1 MSKRVTG
8 EEMAQQ
14 LSDFVN
20 SANGA
25 EIDKFVNEIN
35 SDHPELQNRVFN
47 LFISTAKGFSNKQ
60 NYDARNQFAVETSKK
75 IMDVI

>member
-1 MSKRVTG
+1 MTG

-20 SANGA
+20 SANGV
-25 EIDKFVNEIN
+25 EIEKFVNEVN

-47 LFISTAKGFSNKQ
+47 LFVGVARGFSEKDS
-60 NYDARNQFAVETSKK
+60 YDARNKYAVETSKK